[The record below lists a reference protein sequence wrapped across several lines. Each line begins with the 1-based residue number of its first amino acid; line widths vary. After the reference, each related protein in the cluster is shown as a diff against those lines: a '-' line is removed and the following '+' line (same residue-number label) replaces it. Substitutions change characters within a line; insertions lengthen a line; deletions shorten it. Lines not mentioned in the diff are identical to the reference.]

1 MNAILILLNGPQT
14 FLIDKMSRMIV
25 RESSNFEETSDDEE
39 LDDVQRDKLGN
50 RIEQM
55 AKSNNTVEKRLMDLY
70 IVNHA

>member
-55 AKSNNTVEKRLMDLY
+55 AKSSNTVDKRLMDLY